1 MLRAYRPLVVA
12 ASIAVVVFSSSAAAQ
27 EERPPAKAKSD
38 EASDVRFA
46 VPKTKDVA
54 ELAAFIE
61 RIMKTRVSSRAE
73 AVELQEKGLPA
84 VQEAAR
90 KILEVEDDRDSKA
103 YRLAKRIVLGA
114 DSQKIAS
121 GGDPAQQKAHL
132 KEIVTF
138 LADGALAAEDLELA
152 SSYAMSLEY
161 GGDKAVAADAYAK
174 FGELFERS
182 RDEKLARYGR
192 MMLGASR
199 RLQLVGQPLVLK
211 GTTVDGKPFD
221 IESLRGK
228 VVLVDFW
235 ATWCGPCLAEH
246 PNIEKQYKK
255 YKDKGFEV
263 VGVSIDQDREALE
276 DFVADK
282 HTPWITLHDKEND
295 GQHPAVVDY
304 GIFGIPS
311 MMLVDKEGKV
321 VSTEARGAELARLLE
336 DLLGEAE

>member
-1 MLRAYRPLVVA
+1 MFRAYRPLLVA
-12 ASIAVVVFSSSAAAQ
+12 VPIAAVVFSSFVVAQ
-27 EERPPAKAKSD
+27 DDQPRAKAKSD
-38 EASDVRFA
+38 EASDDRFA
-46 VPKTKDVA
+46 VPKTNDVA

-73 AVELQEKGLPA
+73 AVELQAKGLPA

-90 KILEVEDDRDSKA
+90 KILELEKDRDSKS
-103 YRLAKRIVLGA
+103 YRLAKRIVLGTE
-114 DSQKIAS
+114 SQQVAS
-121 GGDPAQQKAHL
+121 AGDPAQQKAVL
-132 KEIVTF
+132 EELVAF
-138 LADGALAAEDLELA
+138 LSRGELAAEDLELA

-161 GGDKAVAADAYAK
+161 GGDKTVAADAYAK

-199 RLQLVGQPLVLK
+199 RLKLVGQPLALK

-276 DFVADK
+276 DFVAEK
-282 HTPWITLHDKEND
+282 HTPWITLHDKENE